1 MPCPGQSRCHFAL
14 RPLFFDGVVV
24 KVENARSA
32 KPCDGL
38 VPEQMDGGK
47 LAEDEEI
54 NLVRLQEGRHAFL
67 DNGAVIFLDDAG
79 RVEIPLKF
87 RATTPSVLHIL
98 PPGRPGRIK
107 WSRQTC
113 WQVVICLARIHW
125 VLLEENGA
133 DFVAPR

>member
-1 MPCPGQSRCHFAL
+1 MPCPGQSRCQFAL

-54 NLVRLQEGRHAFL
+54 NLFDCRKADIRFL
-67 DNGAVIFLDDAG
+67 
-79 RVEIPLKF
+79 
-87 RATTPSVLHIL
+87 TM
-98 PPGRPGRIK
+98 
-107 WSRQTC
+107 
-113 WQVVICLARIHW
+113 AR
-125 VLLEENGA
+125 
-133 DFVAPR
+133 

>member
-1 MPCPGQSRCHFAL
+1 M
-14 RPLFFDGVVV
+14 

-54 NLVRLQEGRHAFL
+54 NLIRLQEGRHAFL